1 MPNNELGLEGGL
13 STRGK
18 AGTQC
23 RGGGCVGGCLGAV
36 GASSGPHI
44 SEGSLEPGVLP
55 GLGECGCA
63 HHPPHPH
70 LFPLEG
76 STGKKKKIHFR
87 RAEAAVG
94 RSSKEVGSWG
104 DHIRPTARLPGT

>member
-1 MPNNELGLEGGL
+1 M
-13 STRGK
+13 
-18 AGTQC
+18 
-23 RGGGCVGGCLGAV
+23 GGCLGAV

-104 DHIRPTARLPGT
+104 TTSAPQPGSLGHNGWWQQGEREGVWSLGPTEEGKRL

>member
-1 MPNNELGLEGGL
+1 M
-13 STRGK
+13 
-18 AGTQC
+18 
-23 RGGGCVGGCLGAV
+23 GGCLGAV

-76 STGKKKKIHFR
+76 STGKKKKFTSEGLKPLL
-87 RAEAAVG
+87 AEAARKWAAG
-94 RSSKEVGSWG
+94 GTTSAPQPGSLGHNGWWQQG
-104 DHIRPTARLPGT
+104 EREGVWSLGPTEEGKRL